1 MKKVRPLNFMLTI
14 ALIAPML
21 AAQAPTAPQADHV
34 LVMLTIKSG
43 VTREQVIP
51 VMPDEVKATV
61 RLYLDGKI
69 ENWYARADGKG
80 VVFILNCKTA
90 EEAQSLMDGLPL
102 AKAQFAEF
110 QLTPIGPLTPL
121 RALLGSAP
129 PNPSTKP

>member
-1 MKKVRPLNFMLTI
+1 MKKVRHLSSMLTI
-14 ALIAPML
+14 ALSAPML
-21 AAQAPTAPQADHV
+21 AQAPPAPQADHV

-43 VTREQVIP
+43 VTRDQITP

-90 EEAQSLMDGLPL
+90 EEGQSLMDGLPL

-110 QLTPIGPLTPL
+110 QFTPIGPLTPL
-121 RALLGSAP
+121 RVLLGSTP